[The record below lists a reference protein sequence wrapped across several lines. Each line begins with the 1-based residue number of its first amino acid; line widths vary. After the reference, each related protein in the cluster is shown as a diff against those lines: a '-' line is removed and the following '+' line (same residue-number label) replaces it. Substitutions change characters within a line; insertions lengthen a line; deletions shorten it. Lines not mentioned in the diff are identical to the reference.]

1 MVTGRSRPTVGSV
14 QPSSLIFLVIV
25 AIWAAY
31 LIQHWVRRREHVATA
46 RSVDRFSEAMRVLE
60 RRSPLPSSELS
71 APRPHSYAVRPG
83 SSRPAIGGKRASAAS
98 AASSASSLAAQV
110 TARVGQR
117 LSPRSPLTAR
127 SSGSSGSAGSQDS
140 IASRAP
146 RSAAEIAVRKIRG
159 VAFLVTLAAIPVTLL
174 LSVIHVLPW
183 VSVLIAFLACAAAV
197 AWLRTSALREQAAR
211 RSAATRSRAPRAATP
226 RTSGR
231 DTALRTGGSSVF
243 DVNAP
248 ASPDE
253 VAVVAEQISTPGQ
266 SSAPGAWSPVPVPLP
281 TYALKNA
288 AARALPEPADVT
300 QMPVPIEV
308 EDDDIERMAARHHR
322 RVVGS

>member
-1 MVTGRSRPTVGSV
+1 M

-71 APRPHSYAVRPG
+71 ATRPH
-83 SSRPAIGGKRASAAS
+83 
-98 AASSASSLAAQV
+98 SSASSMAAKV
-110 TARVGQR
+110 TARVGQQ
-117 LSPRSPLTAR
+117 LSSRSPLTAR
-127 SSGSSGSAGSQDS
+127 SSGSSGSGATRVTP
-140 IASRAP
+140 AVRAPRAP

-174 LSVIHVLPW
+174 MSAIHLLPW
-183 VSVLIAFLACAAAV
+183 VSVLISFLACVAVV
-197 AWLRTSALREQAAR
+197 AWLRSSALREQAAR
-211 RSAATRSRAPRAATP
+211 RKGAMRPPAPRTAPARP
-226 RTSGR
+226 SGR
-231 DTALRTGGSSVF
+231 DRPQQASISNVF
-243 DVNAP
+243 DVHAP
-248 ASPDE
+248 ASPDA
-253 VAVVAEQISTPGQ
+253 VAVAAQQLSTEVGRLDQSGQ
-266 SSAPGAWSPVPVPLP
+266 SDQSGQPVAPGGWSPVPVPLP

-300 QMPVPIEV
+300 QTPVPIEV